1 MIKKIKSK
9 TQEKIKNRKKT
20 VVVTIIL
27 LLFGCWYFI
36 FYQGFNSA
44 EIIEGT
50 AFENQDKI
58 QLESELQAMVKGYPI
73 EIMIPYIIEEDQ
85 KIVAFVVGIAKKE
98 SNWGKNV
105 PVLNGEDCYNY
116 WGYRGGGER
125 ASAGGYT
132 CFSTPKEAVG
142 RISKRIAN
150 LVEKQNLQ
158 SPQDMIVWK
167 CGSSCKGHS
176 NSGVQKWISDVN
188 LYFQKIV
195 KM

>member
-1 MIKKIKSK
+1 MIKKIKLK
-9 TQEKIKNRKKT
+9 TKEKIKTRKKT
-20 VVVTIIL
+20 IFVTVIL
-27 LLFGCWYFI
+27 LLFGGWFFV
-36 FYQGFNSA
+36 FYQGFNNA

-50 AFENQDKI
+50 SFENQNKI
-58 QLESELQAMVKGYPI
+58 KLEKELQEMVKGFPI
-73 EIMIPYIIEEDQ
+73 ELMIPYIIEKDQ
-85 KIVAFVVGIAKKE
+85 RIAAFVVGIAKKE

-125 ASAGGYT
+125 ATTGGYT
-132 CFSTPKEAVG
+132 CFSTPKEAVD
-142 RISKRIAN
+142 RISKRITT
-150 LVEKQNLQ
+150 LVEKQNLR
-158 SPQDMIVWK
+158 SPKDMIVWK

>member
-1 MIKKIKSK
+1 MIKKLKTK
-9 TQEKIKNRKKT
+9 TQEKIKARKKT
-20 VVVTIIL
+20 IVVTVIL
-27 LLFGCWYFI
+27 LLFGGWFFI
-36 FYQGFNSA
+36 FHQGFNSA
-44 EIIEGT
+44 EIIEGAT
-50 AFENQDKI
+50 FENQDKI
-58 QLESELQAMVKGYPI
+58 QLGKELQEMVKGYPI

-85 KIVAFVVGIAKKE
+85 KIAAFVVGIAKKE

-125 ASAGGYT
+125 ASQGGYT
-132 CFSTPKEAVG
+132 CFSTPKEAVE
-142 RISKRIAN
+142 RISKRISS

-176 NSGVQKWISDVN
+176 STGVQKWISDVN